1 MKLLQTGNQI
11 TQVAETLSSN
21 QSSVLF
27 TMVVL
32 MPGASWGLNTYLSD
46 ELTSTEMIN
55 YLPCIRDLIYIYG
68 MGDWWVA
75 GNECNSFRICDSS
88 LTMILRGEQPDFFS
102 TNAVNQS
109 LAKSRQVRSVDVT
122 PAPVDCELSSWSSW
136 TACDPCQKK
145 RVRSQALGERQASGQ
160 GWEIKMETSI
170 QHSGRGTDGSVWP

>member
-68 MGDWWVA
+68 MGD
-75 GNECNSFRICDSS
+75 
-88 LTMILRGEQPDFFS
+88 
-102 TNAVNQS
+102 
-109 LAKSRQVRSVDVT
+109 
-122 PAPVDCELSSWSSW
+122 
-136 TACDPCQKK
+136 
-145 RVRSQALGERQASGQ
+145 
-160 GWEIKMETSI
+160 
-170 QHSGRGTDGSVWP
+170 